1 MSLATLTSKELSR
14 IQKLIEQKEALAQQI
29 VEINSELEAI
39 ESGAPEPARPKN
51 AAVQLAGTP
60 KSPEPAAA
68 PTMPRKKGRA
78 GRTVRGTLKERVSE
92 ELKSAGKQ
100 GLKVQDLAT
109 RLGTGYGNIR
119 PFFQTTGYQRNQEG
133 RSGAVRL
140 ATVSAPAQRGSS
152 RSPQV
157 PVNSQDPNIRA
168 AAIQAR
174 ERIKTGS

>member
-1 MSLATLTSKELSR
+1 MLWACPGFLP
-14 IQKLIEQKEALAQQI
+14 
-29 VEINSELEAI
+29 
-39 ESGAPEPARPKN
+39 APLR
-51 AAVQLAGTP
+51 T
-60 KSPEPAAA
+60 
-68 PTMPRKKGRA
+68 A
-78 GRTVRGTLKERVSE
+78 GREVMAPYDLRVFVAAERVSE